1 MILVVGKV
9 LPLVVLVAVG
19 LFAVDWGRVLAASP
33 ARPES
38 FGEAVL
44 LLLFAYAGFE
54 NTAAPAGEFKHP
66 RRDVPFALLVMITG
80 VTLIY
85 TLVQIVG
92 LSVLP
97 DLGESE
103 TPLAEAAGILL
114 GPFGAWLL
122 TIGAALSILGTTNNT
137 VLAGSRYLYA
147 LAASGRLPAVFA
159 GVHPRFQTP
168 WIALGVQRAS
178 HRQPDALH
186 NALPFGGQHGLSCPD
201 LPRSRPRERE
211 LASFTERMIGAA
223 KLDVHVYEEVEAD
236 TSATSQA
243 TGVVLLSSLAGGI
256 GSVGLGAGGLSG
268 FVGGGIAALIGWV
281 IWAFLTYIIGTR
293 LLPEPQTRADAGQ
306 LMRTLGF
313 AQSPGL
319 VRIVGI
325 VPGVGPFAFSIVSIW
340 MLVAMVI
347 AVRQALDYTST
358 FRAVGV
364 CLVGW
369 GFSIAISVVFL
380 IFFGSAAN

>member
-1 MILVVGKV
+1 M
-9 LPLVVLVAVG
+9 
-19 LFAVDWGRVLAASP
+19 
-33 ARPES
+33 
-38 FGEAVL
+38 
-44 LLLFAYAGFE
+44 
-54 NTAAPAGEFKHP
+54 
-66 RRDVPFALLVMITG
+66 
-80 VTLIY
+80 
-85 TLVQIVG
+85 
-92 LSVLP
+92 
-97 DLGESE
+97 
-103 TPLAEAAGILL
+103 
-114 GPFGAWLL
+114 
-122 TIGAALSILGTTNNT
+122 
-137 VLAGSRYLYA
+137 
-147 LAASGRLPAVFA
+147 
-159 GVHPRFQTP
+159 
-168 WIALGVQRAS
+168 
-178 HRQPDALH
+178 
-186 NALPFGGQHGLSCPD
+186 
-201 LPRSRPRERE
+201 
-211 LASFTERMIGAA
+211 ASFTERMMGAA

-243 TGVVLLSSLAGGI
+243 MGVVLLSSLASGI

-281 IWAFLTYIIGTR
+281 VWAFLTYIIGTR
-293 LLPEPQTRADAGQ
+293 LLPEPQTHADVGE